1 MVTDASQ
8 PTGDLDVEAVIQEL
22 TEIGKAGKYLDDGPG
37 EARARELGGQLDT
50 HGGVQGMRAA
60 LAQVA
65 SRLPDPGAAR
75 ELEYA
80 WDGIGSWLG

>member
-1 MVTDASQ
+1 MTDASQ
-8 PTGDLDVEAVIQEL
+8 PTGDLDLGAVIQEL

-50 HGGVQGMRAA
+50 HGGIAAMRAA
-60 LAQVA
+60 LARVE